1 MKKSLILLLG
11 VTLSC
16 GACTGYIAGPVPPP
30 GPGYYGPSGGVA
42 IAVEDRPY
50 YVHGGGY
57 YSRGMH
63 YRWVGG
69 HWVYRG
75 HRRHWVHGH
84 YIGRG

>member
-1 MKKSLILLLG
+1 
-11 VTLSC
+11 
-16 GACTGYIAGPVPPP
+16 
-30 GPGYYGPSGGVA
+30 
-42 IAVEDRPY
+42 
-50 YVHGGGY
+50 
-57 YSRGMH
+57 MH